1 MCLYIKPYYSS
12 VRYVSL
18 NCIRIICMYAYVQ
31 MYKLTASGSG
41 VGRTNHTSRESRRWV
56 CFGMF
61 LLLNGSYRSLQFQV
75 CGKSRWLKSLFIL
88 DIEIR
93 PFPCQS
99 RVASRVCVP
108 SQIQPRVAPA
118 LWLFRRAVRRAQ
130 PACCHLAQSPLGIG
144 HQAQEGSEGPPVGIC
159 KDWRNS

>member
-1 MCLYIKPYYSS
+1 VCLYIKPYYSS

-108 SQIQPRVAPA
+108 SQIQPRVAPNFYGYFDA
-118 LWLFRRAVRRAQ
+118 LLGVRSRPAVIWRSLRLASGTRRRKAAK
-130 PACCHLAQSPLGIG
+130 AHL
-144 HQAQEGSEGPPVGIC
+144 
-159 KDWRNS
+159 